1 MGAIKLNYGDNIAVA
16 TCNHLKGDMVE
27 VNGEKITL
35 LDDVPLAHKIA
46 LCDISEGEP
55 IKKYDNVAGYA
66 KRDIKKGEWVHI
78 HNDRS
83 DLGEGK
89 RTYKYEFNEESIF
102 PGTTD
107 RTFMGYERKNGKVGI
122 RNHIAVISTVFC
134 ANGPM
139 RKVAEMAKLKYPET
153 GNFDG
158 IIGLE
163 QPYGCSQHG
172 EDKETALKLIAKI
185 IKSPNF
191 GGVLLVAN
199 GCETNPPELIMPLLS
214 DMDPERLK
222 VVICQDV
229 PDEFDACMHA
239 IDELYDIVKN
249 DLRNEVS
256 LSRLHIAANCGGS
269 DGLSG
274 ITANTLVGML
284 TDRLVGYGATV
295 SLTEVPEMMGAEH
308 ILMNRAKNEEVFR
321 DIVSMMEWYYN
332 YLSVNGMP
340 HMGTL
345 IAEGNMAGGLST
357 LEEKSLGCINK
368 GGHAAVT
375 EVLKYSDEA
384 TENGLILVT
393 GPGNDIAG
401 VTGQIAAGA
410 VLTVFTTGRGTPCGF
425 AGPTFRLSSN
435 TERAQLKPHWIDYD
449 AGRMLNCAS
458 EEDRERLSDELFDA
472 IIDTCNGNY
481 RTCTE
486 KMGYYM
492 VGHFKQGLI
501 G

>member
-1 MGAIKLNYGDNIAVA
+1 MGAIRLNAGDNIAIA
-16 TCNHLKGDMVE
+16 TKNHLKGDVVE
-27 VNGEKITL
+27 VEGEKICL

-46 LCDISEGEP
+46 LFDICEGMP
-55 IKKYDNVAGYA
+55 IIKYDNVAGYA
-66 KRDIKKGEWVHI
+66 KRDIKKGEWVHT
-78 HNDRS
+78 HNDVS
-83 DLGEGK
+83 GLGEGE
-89 RTYKYEFNEESIF
+89 RSYKYEFNKESIF
-102 PGTTD
+102 PGFTD
-107 RTFMGYERKNGKVGI
+107 KTFMGYERKDGKVGI
-122 RNHIAVISTVFC
+122 RNYIAVISTVFC

-139 RKVAEMAKLKYPET
+139 RKVTEMAKLKYPET
-153 GNFDG
+153 DNFDG
-158 IIGLE
+158 VIGLE
-163 QPYGCSQHG
+163 QPFGCSQHG
-172 EDKETALKLIAKI
+172 EDKETALKLIARI
-185 IKSPNF
+185 VQSANF

-214 DMDPERLK
+214 EMDPDRIR

-229 PDEFDACMHA
+229 PDEFEASLHA
-239 IDELYDIVKN
+239 IDELYETVIKD
-249 DLRNEVS
+249 RRTEVN

-274 ITANTLVGML
+274 ITANTLVGTL
-284 TDRLVGYGATV
+284 TDRLVSYGATV
-295 SLTEVPEMMGAEH
+295 SMTEVPEMMGAEH
-308 ILMNRAKNEEVFR
+308 ILMNRAKDEKVFS
-321 DIVSMMEWYYN
+321 DIVSMMEWYYD

-368 GGHAAVT
+368 GGHAVVT
-375 EVLKYSDEA
+375 EVLKYSDVA

-393 GPGNDIAG
+393 GPGNDVAG

-435 TERAQLKPHWIDYD
+435 KERAALKPHWIDYD
-449 AGRMLNCAS
+449 AGRLIDCTT
-458 EEDRERLSDELFDA
+458 EEERQKLIDGLYDA
-472 IIDTCNGNY
+472 IIDTCNGKY
-481 RTCTE
+481 KTCTE